1 MKSIQDSLVAEIE
14 LSYRPA
20 ISDKPIIKS
29 CLDASIVIR
38 SFIPENTIALK
49 EYFVVLYLNRAQR
62 VIGGYKASEGGITS
76 TVGDLRL
83 IFSVALKSV
92 ATSFIVG
99 HNHPSG
105 NLVPSSHDLALTLKL
120 AEAGRLMDIKLMDHI
135 IISPTQGEY
144 YSFADNGML

>member
-20 ISDKPIIKS
+20 IADKPIIKS

-38 SFIPENTIALK
+38 SFIPESTIALK
-49 EYFVVLYLNRAQR
+49 EHFIVLYLNRAQR
-62 VIGGYKASEGGITS
+62 VIGGYKVSEGGLTS

-105 NLVPSSHDLALTLKL
+105 NLVPSSHDLTLTLKL
-120 AEAGRLMDIKLMDHI
+120 AEAGRLMGIKLMDHI
-135 IISPTQGEY
+135 IVTPTQGEY

>member
-1 MKSIQDSLVAEIE
+1 MKSLQDSLVAEIE

-20 ISDKPIIKS
+20 ITDKPIIKS
-29 CLDASIVIR
+29 CLDASVVIR
-38 SFIPENTIALK
+38 SLIPQSAIALK
-49 EYFVVLYLNRAQR
+49 EHFVVLYLNQAQR
-62 VIGGYKASEGGITS
+62 VIAGYKASEGGLTS
-76 TVGDLRL
+76 TVVDLRL

-105 NLVPSSHDLALTLKL
+105 NLTPSAHDQALTLKL
-120 AEAGRLMDIKLMDHI
+120 AEAGRLMDIKLIDHI
-135 IISPTQGEY
+135 IIAPTEGEY

>member
-20 ISDKPIIKS
+20 IADKPVIKS
-29 CLDASIVIR
+29 CLDASLVIR

-49 EYFVVLYLNRAQR
+49 EHFVVLYLNQAQR
-62 VIGGYKASEGGITS
+62 VIAGYKLSEGGLTS

-105 NLVPSSHDLALTLKL
+105 NLVPSSQDQALTVKL
-120 AEAGRLMDIKLMDHI
+120 AEAGRLMDIRLMDHI
-135 IISPTQGEY
+135 IVSPNPGEY
-144 YSFADNGML
+144 YSFADNGLL